1 MFKRKMIISLFV
13 VLLASMTGILIL
25 LFANPFSKE
34 INLSKEAFIL
44 ITDESVESSTT
55 INIRGTVHNPLL
67 KASYFEG
74 EIEIESLDSTMN
86 NSVVMLVQE
95 KVKGL
100 NYSSFF
106 YGQTFDQ
113 GNVLMFFTD
122 DFSEINLLMRDVK
135 ISNNTIDF
143 IQVVAPASDE
153 VSAQSVFE
161 RMQALYPDIPS
172 LKDLDNL

>member
-1 MFKRKMIISLFV
+1 MIISLFV

-161 RMQALYPDIPS
+161 RMQALYPDMPS
-172 LKDLDNL
+172 SKDLDNL